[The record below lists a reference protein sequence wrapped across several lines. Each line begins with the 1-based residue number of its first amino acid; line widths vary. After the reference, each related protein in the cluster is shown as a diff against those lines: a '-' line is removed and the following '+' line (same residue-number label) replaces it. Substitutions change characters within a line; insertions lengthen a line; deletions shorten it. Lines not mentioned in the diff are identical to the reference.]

1 MKMSNKTFFFNVS
14 MEVTAFWSFH
24 IDLMFNKLSGVDATN
39 HVSVVTFTIIDGY
52 IATFNFRQT
61 VFIGEIHFNQIVCP

>member
-1 MKMSNKTFFFNVS
+1 MKMSNKTFFLMYQWRLQHFD
-14 MEVTAFWSFH
+14 H
-24 IDLMFNKLSGVDATN
+24 LMFNKLSGVDATN

-61 VFIGEIHFNQIVCP
+61 FFIGEIHFNQIVCP

>member
-1 MKMSNKTFFFNVS
+1 
-14 MEVTAFWSFH
+14 
-24 IDLMFNKLSGVDATN
+24 MFNKLSGVDATN

-61 VFIGEIHFNQIVCP
+61 FFIGEIHFNQIVCP